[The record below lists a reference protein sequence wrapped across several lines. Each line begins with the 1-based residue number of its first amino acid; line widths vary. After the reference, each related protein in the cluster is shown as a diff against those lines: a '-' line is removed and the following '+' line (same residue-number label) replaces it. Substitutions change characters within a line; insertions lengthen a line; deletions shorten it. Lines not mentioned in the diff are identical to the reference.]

1 MIKRKEK
8 KPPKSEYSCRSGAT
22 VCTDVR
28 PTMLL
33 TQLSHP
39 ALDKPRGF
47 NLATLVVREINR
59 EGVRMVGGGR
69 GFEAVIVYC

>member
-1 MIKRKEK
+1 
-8 KPPKSEYSCRSGAT
+8 
-22 VCTDVR
+22 
-28 PTMLL
+28 MLL

-59 EGVRMVGGGR
+59 EGVRMVGEGGGLR
-69 GFEAVIVYC
+69 LLSYTVKLESNLG